1 MYNHIRRKP
10 TLLAFCNSVM
20 KKKTVWDYY
29 RRYIGLFLIGIL
41 ADIMVDMAETYV
53 PEFLGG
59 IVEIVSGNPDVVF
72 ADISLIVRNIILIA
86 TILMIGRAVL
96 RFTIMRASGLIEA
109 GIRHEMFLKAERLSQ
124 RYYHENKIG
133 TIMSWFSSD
142 VEAVEEFVGW
152 GTIMA
157 VDALFLSVIS
167 LFKMLRLDPVLSM
180 IALIPMLTL
189 VIWGNKVEKIMSEK
203 WEDRQKQFDRLY
215 DFTQETFTGIRVIK
229 AFVKE
234 AQELKAFSKV
244 AEENKEKNL
253 DFVKMS
259 IRFDVYIEMIIGV
272 TISLLLGVGSYF
284 VYRYMNGSPVV
295 LFSHAV
301 SLSPGRLITFIGYV
315 DTLIW
320 PMIAMG
326 QILQMYS
333 RFRTSADR
341 IYAFLDQEEE
351 IHNSENAVKLDD
363 CKGKITFRDFSFAYP
378 DGDRHSLKNV
388 SFEIQPGE
396 MVGLV
401 GKIGSG
407 KTTLVNSLLRLYNIE
422 RGKIF
427 IDDVDLMDIDITS
440 LRDAIAYVP
449 QDNLLF
455 SDNIRNN
462 ISFANNKADLDQIR
476 KAAIFA
482 DVDENIQ
489 GFSQG
494 YETVT
499 GERGVTLSGGQ
510 KQRISIARAYMK
522 NSPIMIMD
530 DSVSAVDMKTEET
543 ILNNI
548 NEKRKGKTTII
559 IASRVSTVAH
569 MDKILVLNDGRV
581 EAFDTPAN
589 LMETS
594 RTYQKMVYLQ
604 KLESEL

>member
-1 MYNHIRRKP
+1 
-10 TLLAFCNSVM
+10 M
-20 KKKTVWDYY
+20 KKKTVGDYY
-29 RRYIGLFLIGIL
+29 RKYIVLFLIGIL
-41 ADIMVDMAETYV
+41 ADIMVDIAETYV
-53 PEFLGG
+53 PDFLGE
-59 IVEIVSGNPDVVF
+59 VVDTVSGGADVAVS
-72 ADISLIVRNIILIA
+72 DISGIIRSIILIA
-86 TILMIGRAVL
+86 AVLMAGRAIL

-109 GIRHEMFLKAERLSQ
+109 EIRHEMFLKAERLSQ

-157 VDALFLSVIS
+157 VDSLFLSVIS
-167 LFKMLRLDPVLSM
+167 LFKMLRMDPILSL
-180 IALIPMLTL
+180 IAVIPMLTL
-189 VIWGNKVEKIMSEK
+189 IIWGNKVEKIMSEK
-203 WEDRQKQFDRLY
+203 WENRQKQFDQLY

-234 AQELKAFSKV
+234 AQELRAFSKV
-244 AEENKEKNL
+244 AEENRQKNL
-253 DFVKMS
+253 DFVGTS
-259 IRFDVYIEMIIGV
+259 IRFDVWIEMIIGI
-272 TISLLLGVGSYF
+272 TFTLLLGAGSYF
-284 VYRYMNGSPVV
+284 VFRHVNGDPVV
-295 LFSHAV
+295 LLSHTV
-301 SLSPGRLITFIGYV
+301 ELTPGGLTAFIGYV

-333 RFRTSADR
+333 RYKTSAQR

-351 IHNSENAVKLDD
+351 IHNAENAAVLSD

-422 RGKIF
+422 KGKIF
-427 IDDVDLMDIDITS
+427 IDDIDLMDIDIAS

-449 QDNLLF
+449 QDNFLF
-455 SDNIRNN
+455 SDNIKNN
-462 ISFANNKADLDQIR
+462 ISFSNSNAEMEAIR
-476 KAAIFA
+476 QAAKFA
-482 DVDENIQ
+482 DVDDNIL
-489 GFSQG
+489 GFSEG

-510 KQRISIARAYMK
+510 KQRISIARAYIK
-522 NSPIMIMD
+522 DAPIMIMD
-530 DSVSAVDMKTEET
+530 DAVSAVDMKTEET

-559 IASRVSTVAH
+559 IASRVSTVSH
-569 MDKILVLNDGRV
+569 LDKILVLKEGTV
-581 EAFDTPAN
+581 EAFDTPEN
-589 LMETS
+589 LLKIS
-594 RTYQKMVYLQ
+594 PTYQKMVYLQ

>member
-1 MYNHIRRKP
+1 MNHHDINGKIAMFRD
-10 TLLAFCNSVM
+10 FFM
-20 KKKTVWDYY
+20 KKNRIAEQYKKYLW
-29 RRYIGLFLIGIL
+29 LFALGIL
-41 ADIMVDMAETYV
+41 ADIMVDLAQTYV
-53 PEFLGG
+53 PEFLGAV
-59 IVEIVSGNPDVVF
+59 VEIVSSRSSVTY
-72 ADISLIVRNIILIA
+72 ADIADLIRQIFVIAVILF
-86 TILMIGRAVL
+86 IGRAAL

-109 GIRHEMFLKAERLSQ
+109 NIRHEMFLKAERLSQ

-142 VEAVEEFVGW
+142 VEAVEEFIGW

-157 VDALFLSVIS
+157 VDALFLSAIS
-167 LFKMLRLDPVLSM
+167 LFKMLRLDPILTVIAVL
-180 IALIPMLTL
+180 PMLTL
-189 VIWGNKVEKIMSEK
+189 VIWGNRVEKVMSDK
-203 WEDRQKQFDRLY
+203 WEERQKQFDRLY

-234 AQELKAFSKV
+234 VQELKAFSKV

-259 IRFDVYIEMIIGV
+259 IRFDVCIEMIIGI
-272 TISLLLGVGSYF
+272 TMSLLMGVGSYF
-284 VYRYMNGSPVV
+284 VYRCATGSPIV
-295 LFSHAV
+295 LLGHAV
-301 SLSPGRLITFIGYV
+301 NMSAGKLTTFIGYV

-326 QILQMYS
+326 QILQMHS
-333 RFRTSADR
+333 RYKTSAER

-351 IHNSENAVKLDD
+351 IHNSENAVVLKD
-363 CKGKITFRDFSFAYP
+363 CKGKITFKDFSFAYP
-378 DGDRHSLKNV
+378 DGDTHSLNNV

-427 IDDVDLMDIDITS
+427 IDDIDLMDIDITS

-449 QDNLLF
+449 QDNFLF

-462 ISFANNKADLDQIR
+462 ISFAKNKADMAEIR
-476 KAAIFA
+476 DAAKFA
-482 DVDENIQ
+482 DVDDNIQ
-489 GFSQG
+489 GFTEG

-510 KQRISIARAYMK
+510 KQRISIARAYIK
-522 NSPIMIMD
+522 NAPIMIMD

-569 MDKILVLNDGRV
+569 MDKILVLKDGRV
-581 EAFDTPAN
+581 EAFDTPAR
-589 LMETS
+589 LQEIS
-594 RTYQKMVYLQ
+594 PTYQKMVYLQ

>member
-1 MYNHIRRKP
+1 
-10 TLLAFCNSVM
+10 M
-20 KKKTVWDYY
+20 KKNLIRDLYLKYSW
-29 RRYIGLFLIGIL
+29 LFAIGIL
-41 ADIMVDMAETYV
+41 ADITVDIAQTYV
-53 PEFLGG
+53 PEFLGAV
-59 IVEIVSGNPDVVF
+59 VEIVSRNDSVTYG
-72 ADISLIVRNIILIA
+72 DISGLIRQIILIA
-86 TILMIGRAVL
+86 FVLLAGRALL
-96 RFTIMRASGLIEA
+96 RFTILLASGKIEA
-109 GIRHEMFLKAERLSQ
+109 GVRHEMFLKAERLSQ

-142 VEAVEEFVGW
+142 VEAIEEFAGW

-157 VDALFLSVIS
+157 TDALFLSVIS
-167 LFKMLRLDPVLSM
+167 IYKMLRLDPVLSL
-180 IALIPMLTL
+180 IAIIPMLAL
-189 VIWGNKVEKIMSEK
+189 IIWGNRVEKIMSEK
-203 WEDRQKQFDRLY
+203 WENRQKQFDKLY

-244 AEENKEKNL
+244 AKENSEKNL
-253 DFVKMS
+253 EFVGMS
-259 IRFDVYIEMIIGV
+259 IRFDVYIEMIIGI
-272 TISLLLGVGSYF
+272 TMTLLMGVGAYF
-284 VYRYMNGSPVV
+284 VYSYAVGTPAV
-295 LFSHAV
+295 LFGHTITLTA
-301 SLSPGRLITFIGYV
+301 GRLTTFIGYV

-326 QILQMYS
+326 QILQMHS
-333 RFRTSADR
+333 RFKTSGDR
-341 IYAFLDQEEE
+341 IYAFLNQEEE
-351 IHNSENAVKLDD
+351 IHNSENAVKLEN
-363 CKGKITFRDFSFAYP
+363 CKGKITFKDFSFSYP
-378 DGDRHSLKNV
+378 DGDTHSLKNV

-407 KTTLVNSLLRLYNIE
+407 KTTLVNSLLRLYNID
-422 RGKIF
+422 RSRIF
-427 IDDVDLMDIDITS
+427 IDDIDLMDIDITS

-449 QDNLLF
+449 QDNFLF

-462 ISFANNKADLDQIR
+462 ISFANNKADMSEVR
-476 KAAIFA
+476 NAAKFA
-482 DVDENIQ
+482 DVDDNIL
-489 GFSQG
+489 GFSEG

-569 MDKILVLNDGRV
+569 MDKILVLKDGSV
-581 EAFDTPAN
+581 EAFDTPAR

-594 RTYQKMVYLQ
+594 PTYQKMVYLQ

>member
-1 MYNHIRRKP
+1 MKKSK
-10 TLLAFCNSVM
+10 TLLS
-20 KKKTVWDYY
+20 YY
-29 RRYIGLFLIGIL
+29 LKYSGFFLIGIL
-41 ADIMVDMAETYV
+41 ANVAVDFAQTFV
-53 PEFLGG
+53 PEFLGT
-59 IVEIVSGNPDVVF
+59 IVEIVSSQSEVTVT
-72 ADISLIVRNIILIA
+72 DIAGILRQLITIAFIL
-86 TILMIGRAVL
+86 LVGRALL
-96 RFTIMRASGLIEA
+96 RFAIFRASGRIEA
-109 GIRHEMFLKAERLSQ
+109 DIRHEMFLKAERLSQ

-152 GTIMA
+152 GTIMS
-157 VDALFLSVIS
+157 VDAVFLSAVSIW
-167 LFKMLRLDPVLSM
+167 KMFRLDPIMTGIAVLPM
-180 IALIPMLTL
+180 LALI
-189 VIWGNKVEKIMSEK
+189 IWGNRVEKIMSDTWDE
-203 WEDRQKQFDRLY
+203 RQKQFDRLY

-234 AQELKAFSKV
+234 AQELKAFSRV
-244 AEENKEKNL
+244 AKENSDKNL
-253 DFVKMS
+253 EFARMS
-259 IRFDVYIEMIIGV
+259 IRFDVAIEMIIGV
-272 TISLLLGVGSYF
+272 TISLLMGAGAYF
-284 VYRYMNGSPVV
+284 VYRTAIGDPIV
-295 LFSHAV
+295 LLGHTVLLTAGK
-301 SLSPGRLITFIGYV
+301 LTTFVGYV

-333 RFRTSADR
+333 RCRTSSAR
-341 IYAFLDQEEE
+341 IWAFLDQEEE
-351 IHNSENAVKLDD
+351 IHNIENAVRLDD
-363 CKGKITFRDFSFAYP
+363 CKGKITFKDFSFSYP
-378 DGDRHSLKNV
+378 DGDTHSLKNV

-396 MVGLV
+396 MVGVV

-427 IDDVDLMDIDITS
+427 VDGVDLMDIDITS
-440 LRDAIAYVP
+440 LREAIAYVP
-449 QDNLLF
+449 QDNFLF

-462 ISFANNKADLDQIR
+462 ISFSNNKADMSEIR
-476 KAAIFA
+476 NAAKFA
-482 DVDENIQ
+482 DVDDNIL
-489 GFSQG
+489 GFSEG

-522 NSPIMIMD
+522 NAPIMIMD

-548 NEKRKGKTTII
+548 NEKRRGKTTII

-569 MDKILVLNDGRV
+569 MDKILVLKDGCV
-581 EAFDTPAN
+581 EAFDTPAR
-589 LMETS
+589 LLETS
-594 RTYQKMVYLQ
+594 PTYQKMVFLQ

>member
-1 MYNHIRRKP
+1 
-10 TLLAFCNSVM
+10 M
-20 KKKTVWDYY
+20 KKKTVKDYY
-29 RRYIGLFLIGIL
+29 LQYFWLFAIGII
-41 ADIMVDMAETYV
+41 ANTVVDIAQTYV

-59 IVEIVSGNPDVVF
+59 IVEIVSTKRNVTYD
-72 ADISLIVRNIILIA
+72 DISGIVRNILIVA
-86 TILMIGRAVL
+86 CVLMVGRALL
-96 RFTIMRASGLIEA
+96 RFTIMMASGRIEA
-109 GIRHEMFLKAERLSQ
+109 QLRHQMFLKAERLSQ

-152 GTIMA
+152 GTIMS
-157 VDALFLSVIS
+157 VDAVFITVIA
-167 LFKMLRLDPVLSM
+167 LYKMLRLDPILSM
-180 IALIPMLTL
+180 IALLPMLSL
-189 VIWGNKVEKIMSEK
+189 VIWGNRVEKVMSDK
-203 WEDRQKQFDRLY
+203 WEERQKQFDKLY

-234 AQELKAFSKV
+234 AQELLAFSKV
-244 AEENKEKNL
+244 AKENSEKNL
-253 DFVKMS
+253 EFTRMS

-272 TISLLLGVGSYF
+272 AMSALMGLGAYF
-284 VYRYMNGSPVV
+284 VYRTAIGLPVSV
-295 LFSHAV
+295 FGYTVTMSAGKLT
-301 SLSPGRLITFIGYV
+301 TFIGYV

-326 QILQMYS
+326 QILQMHS
-333 RFRTSADR
+333 RFKTSAGR

-351 IHNSENAVKLDD
+351 IHNSENAVVLDK
-363 CKGKITFRDFSFAYP
+363 CQGKITFKDFSFAYP
-378 DGDRHSLKNV
+378 DGDTHSLKNV

-449 QDNLLF
+449 QDNFLF

-462 ISFANNKADLDQIR
+462 ISFADNKADINEIR
-476 KAAIFA
+476 KAAKFA
-482 DVDENIQ
+482 DVDDNIL
-489 GFSQG
+489 GFSEG

-522 NSPIMIMD
+522 NAPIMIMD

-569 MDKILVLNDGRV
+569 MDKILVLKDGCV

-589 LMETS
+589 LLNTSET
-594 RTYQKMVYLQ
+594 YAKMVYLQ

>member
-1 MYNHIRRKP
+1 MNSRRI
-10 TLLAFCNSVM
+10 SYYY
-20 KKKTVWDYY
+20 KKYFW
-29 RRYIGLFLIGIL
+29 LFAIGIA
-41 ADIMVDMAETYV
+41 ADIMVDVCQTFV
-53 PEFLGG
+53 PEFLGA
-59 IVEIVSGNPDVVF
+59 IVEVVSNNANVQI
-72 ADISLIVRNIILIA
+72 ADITGILLNIFLIA
-86 TILMIGRAVL
+86 TALMAGRAIL

-157 VDALFLSVIS
+157 VDAVFLSLIA
-167 LFKMLRLDPVLSM
+167 LYKMFRLDPILSM
-180 IALIPMLTL
+180 IAILPMLAL
-189 VIWGNKVEKIMSEK
+189 VIWGNRVEKVMSDK
-203 WEDRQKQFDRLY
+203 WEERQKQFDKLY

-234 AQELKAFSKV
+234 AQELRAFSKV
-244 AEENKEKNL
+244 AKENSDKNL
-253 DFVKMS
+253 EFAKMS
-259 IRFDVYIEMIIGV
+259 IAFDICIEVIIGITMSV
-272 TISLLLGVGSYF
+272 LMGCGAYF
-284 VYRYMNGSPVV
+284 VYRTVMGLPVSIFGHV
-295 LFSHAV
+295 IT
-301 SLSPGRLITFIGYV
+301 LSAGKLTTFIGYV

-326 QILQMYS
+326 QILQMHS
-333 RFRTSADR
+333 RFKTSSGR

-351 IHNSENAVKLDD
+351 IHNAENAVVLKD
-363 CKGKITFRDFSFAYP
+363 CKGKIAFKDFSFAYP
-378 DGDRHSLKNV
+378 DGDTHSLKNV
-388 SFEIQPGE
+388 TFEIQPGE

-407 KTTLVNSLLRLYNIE
+407 KTTLVNTLLRLYNIE
-422 RGKIF
+422 KGKIF
-427 IDDVDLMDIDITS
+427 IDDIDLMDIDITS

-449 QDNLLF
+449 QDNFLF
-455 SDNIRNN
+455 SDNIKNN
-462 ISFANNKADLDQIR
+462 ISFANNKADLNDIR
-476 KAAIFA
+476 NAAKFA
-482 DVDENIQ
+482 DVDDNIL
-489 GFSQG
+489 GFSEG

-522 NSPIMIMD
+522 NAPIMIMD
-530 DSVSAVDMKTEET
+530 DSVSAVDVKTEET

-569 MDKILVLNDGRV
+569 MDKILVLNDGCV

-589 LMETS
+589 LLNTS
-594 RTYQKMVYLQ
+594 PTYQKMVYLQ

>member
-1 MYNHIRRKP
+1 MKRK
-10 TLLAFCNSVM
+10 TIA
-20 KKKTVWDYY
+20 DYY
-29 RRYIGLFLIGIL
+29 KKYIWLFIIGIA
-41 ADIMVDMAETYV
+41 ADIMVDVCQTFV
-53 PEFLGG
+53 PEFLGEV
-59 IVEIVSGNPDVVF
+59 VEIVSHNANVQIS
-72 ADISLIVRNIILIA
+72 DISGILWNIIWIA
-86 TILMIGRAVL
+86 TALMAGRAIL

-109 GIRHEMFLKAERLSQ
+109 GVRHEMFLKAERLSQ

-157 VDALFLSVIS
+157 VDAIFLSVIAIY
-167 LFKMLRLDPVLSM
+167 KMLRLDPILSL
-180 IALIPMLTL
+180 IAILPMLAL
-189 VIWGNKVEKIMSEK
+189 VIWGNRVEKVMSDK
-203 WEDRQKQFDRLY
+203 WEERQKQFDKLY

-234 AQELKAFSKV
+234 AQELAAFSKV
-244 AEENKEKNL
+244 AKENSDKNL
-253 DFVKMS
+253 EFVKMS
-259 IRFDVYIEMIIGV
+259 ITFDICIEVIIGITMSV
-272 TISLLLGVGSYF
+272 LMGCGAYF
-284 VYRYMNGSPVV
+284 VYRSAIGLPVSV
-295 LFSHAV
+295 FGHVV
-301 SLSPGRLITFIGYV
+301 SLSAGKLTTFIGYV

-326 QILQMYS
+326 QILQMHS
-333 RFRTSADR
+333 RFKTSSGR

-351 IHNSENAVKLDD
+351 IRNAENAVVLKD

-378 DGDRHSLKNV
+378 DGDTHSLRNV

-407 KTTLVNSLLRLYNIE
+407 KTTLVNTLLHLYNIE
-422 RGKIF
+422 KGKIF
-427 IDDVDLMDIDITS
+427 IDDIDLMDIDIQS

-449 QDNLLF
+449 QDNFLF
-455 SDNIRNN
+455 SDNIKNN
-462 ISFANNKADLDQIR
+462 ISFANNKADMADVR
-476 KAAIFA
+476 NAAKFA
-482 DVDENIQ
+482 DVDDNIL
-489 GFSQG
+489 GFTEG

-522 NSPIMIMD
+522 NAPIMIMD
-530 DSVSAVDMKTEET
+530 DSVSAVDVKTEET

-559 IASRVSTVAH
+559 IASRVSTVSH
-569 MDKILVLNDGRV
+569 MDKILVLNEGNV
-581 EAFDTPAN
+581 EAFDTPEN
-589 LMETS
+589 LLKIS
-594 RTYQKMVYLQ
+594 PTYQKMVFLQ

>member
-1 MYNHIRRKP
+1 
-10 TLLAFCNSVM
+10 M
-20 KKKTVWDYY
+20 KKKTVRDYY
-29 RRYIGLFLIGIL
+29 LKYIWLFLFGIL
-41 ADIMVDMAETYV
+41 ADIMVDVAQTYV
-53 PEFLGG
+53 PEFLGE
-59 IVEIVSGNPDVVF
+59 IVEVVSSNANVTL
-72 ADISLIVRNIILIA
+72 ADISDIIRNIILIA
-86 TILMIGRAVL
+86 FILMVGRAIL

-109 GIRHEMFLKAERLSQ
+109 NIRHEMFLKAERLSQ

-157 VDALFLSVIS
+157 VDALFLSIVS
-167 LFKMLRLDPVLSM
+167 LYKMLRLDPILSL
-180 IALIPMLTL
+180 IAIIPMLAL

-203 WEDRQKQFDRLY
+203 WEDRQKMFDKLY

-244 AEENKEKNL
+244 AEENRQKNL

-259 IRFDVYIEMIIGV
+259 IRFDVYIEMIIGI
-272 TISLLLGVGSYF
+272 TMTLLMGVGSYF
-284 VYRYMNGSPVV
+284 VYCYTTGNPIILLGHTVT
-295 LFSHAV
+295 
-301 SLSPGRLITFIGYV
+301 LSAGKLTTFVGYV

-326 QILQMYS
+326 QILQMHS
-333 RFRTSADR
+333 RFKTSADR
-341 IYAFLDQEEE
+341 IYSFLDQEEE
-351 IHNSENAVKLDD
+351 IHDADNAVVLSD

-378 DGDRHSLKNV
+378 DGDRDSLKHV

-396 MVGLV
+396 MVGVV

-422 RGKIF
+422 KGKIF
-427 IDDVDLMDIDITS
+427 IDDVDLMDINIKS

-449 QDNLLF
+449 QDNFLF

-462 ISFANNKADLDQIR
+462 ISFSNNKADLAEIKD
-476 KAAIFA
+476 AAVFA
-482 DVDENIQ
+482 DVDDNITA
-489 GFSQG
+489 FAEG
-494 YETVT
+494 YDTVT

-530 DSVSAVDMKTEET
+530 DAVSAVDMKTEET

-569 MDKILVLNDGRV
+569 MDKILVLKDGEV
-581 EAFDTPAN
+581 EAFDTPER

-594 RTYQKMVYLQ
+594 KTYQKMVYLQ

>member
-1 MYNHIRRKP
+1 MTQRKHI
-10 TLLAFCNSVM
+10 M
-20 KKKTVWDYY
+20 KKNRISDYY
-29 RRYIGLFLIGIL
+29 KKYFVLFVIGIA
-41 ADIMVDMAETYV
+41 ADIMVDVCQTFV
-53 PEFLGG
+53 PEFLGE
-59 IVEIVSGNPDVVF
+59 IVEVVSNNSNVQI
-72 ADISLIVRNIILIA
+72 ADIAHIIRNIVLIA
-86 TILMIGRAVL
+86 TALMAGRAIL

-109 GIRHEMFLKAERLSQ
+109 GVRHEMFLKAERLSQ

-157 VDALFLSVIS
+157 VDAIFLSVIA
-167 LFKMLRLDPVLSM
+167 LYKMLRLDPVLSF
-180 IALIPMLTL
+180 IAVLPMLTL
-189 VIWGNKVEKIMSEK
+189 VIWGNRVEKVMSDK
-203 WEDRQKQFDRLY
+203 WEERQKQFDKLY

-234 AQELKAFSKV
+234 AQELLAFSKV
-244 AEENKEKNL
+244 AKENSEKNL
-253 DFVKMS
+253 EFVKMS
-259 IRFDVYIEMIIGV
+259 IAFDIAIEVIIGIAMSV
-272 TISLLLGVGSYF
+272 LMGCGAYF
-284 VYRYMNGSPVV
+284 VYRTAQGLPVSV
-295 LFSHAV
+295 FGHVITMSAGKLT
-301 SLSPGRLITFIGYV
+301 TFIGYV

-326 QILQMYS
+326 QILQMHS
-333 RFRTSADR
+333 RFKTSSGR

-351 IHNSENAVKLDD
+351 IHNAKDAVVLED
-363 CKGKITFRDFSFAYP
+363 CKGKITFKDFSFAYP
-378 DGDRHSLKNV
+378 DGDTHSLKHV

-407 KTTLVNSLLRLYNIE
+407 KTTLVNTLLHLYNIE

-427 IDDVDLMDIDITS
+427 IDDIDLMDIDIAS

-449 QDNLLF
+449 QDNFLF
-455 SDNIRNN
+455 SDNIKNN
-462 ISFANNKADLDQIR
+462 ISFANNKADITDVR
-476 KAAIFA
+476 DAAKFA
-482 DVDENIQ
+482 DVDDNIL
-489 GFSQG
+489 GFTEG

-522 NSPIMIMD
+522 NAPIMIMD
-530 DSVSAVDMKTEET
+530 DSVSAVDVKTEET

-559 IASRVSTVAH
+559 IASRVSTVSH
-569 MDKILVLNDGRV
+569 MDKILVLKEGEV
-581 EAFDTPAN
+581 EAFDTPER
-589 LMETS
+589 LLETS
-594 RTYQKMVYLQ
+594 PTYQKMVYLQ

>member
-1 MYNHIRRKP
+1 MKSKTIR
-10 TLLAFCNSVM
+10 
-20 KKKTVWDYY
+20 DYY
-29 RRYIGLFLIGIL
+29 IKYFWLFAAGIL
-41 ADIMVDMAETYV
+41 ADIMVDVCQTYV
-53 PEFLGG
+53 PEFLGA
-59 IVEIVSGNPDVVF
+59 IVEIVSGPDSVTVS
-72 ADISLIVRNIILIA
+72 DVSSILHNIIYIA
-86 TILMIGRAVL
+86 LALMVGRAML

-109 GIRHEMFLKAERLSQ
+109 GVRHEMFLKAERLSQ

-152 GTIMA
+152 GTIMG
-157 VDALFLSVIS
+157 VDAIFLSVIA
-167 LFKMLRLDPVLSM
+167 LYKMLRLDPILSVIAVL
-180 IALIPMLTL
+180 PMLTL
-189 VIWGNKVEKIMSEK
+189 VIWGNKVEKIMSDK
-203 WEDRQKQFDRLY
+203 WEERQKQFDKLY

-234 AQELKAFSKV
+234 AQELLAFSKV
-244 AEENKEKNL
+244 AKENAEKNL
-253 DFVKMS
+253 DFVRTS
-259 IRFDVYIEMIIGV
+259 ITFDIYIEVIIGITMTV
-272 TISLLLGVGSYF
+272 LMGCGSYF
-284 VYRYMNGSPVV
+284 VYRSAIGMPVT
-295 LFSHAV
+295 LFGHLI
-301 SLSPGRLITFIGYV
+301 SLSAGKLTTFIGYV

-326 QILQMYS
+326 QILQMHS
-333 RFRTSADR
+333 RFKTSSDR

-351 IHNSENAVKLDD
+351 IHNSENAVVLND
-363 CKGKITFRDFSFAYP
+363 CKGKITFNDFSFAYP
-378 DGDRHSLKNV
+378 DGDRNYLKNV
-388 SFEIQPGE
+388 TFEIQPGE
-396 MVGLV
+396 MIGVV

-422 RGKIF
+422 KGKIF

-449 QDNLLF
+449 QDNFLF

-462 ISFANNKADLDQIR
+462 ISFANNKADMADIR
-476 KAAIFA
+476 DAAKFA
-482 DVDENIQ
+482 DVDDNIA
-489 GFSQG
+489 GFSEG

-522 NSPIMIMD
+522 NAPIMIMD

-548 NEKRKGKTTII
+548 NEKRRGKTTII

-569 MDKILVLNDGRV
+569 MDKILVLKDGTV

-589 LMETS
+589 LLNTS
-594 RTYQKMVYLQ
+594 PTYSKMVYLQ